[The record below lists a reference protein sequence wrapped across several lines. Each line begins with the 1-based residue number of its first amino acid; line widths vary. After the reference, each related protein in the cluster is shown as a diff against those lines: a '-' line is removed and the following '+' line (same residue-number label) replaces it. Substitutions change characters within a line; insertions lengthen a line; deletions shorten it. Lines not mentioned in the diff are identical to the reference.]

1 MKRLLLLLLFLAPS
15 AKAVPVV
22 PNFTQGSMTSSTTT
36 RSTVNEVINS
46 MDYNTGYQWSV
57 SGTGV
62 EAINQG
68 SISPS
73 TTNIN
78 SSVNGVT
85 NMDRRRFKTF
95 IPNNQFQEQRSVHR
109 DADGTRTQQ
118 SYDHRERNDHRTNH
132 RNYKRL
138 YAVVVALLCA
148 TPAHAETVGG
158 VSATAA
164 PVANS
169 SGFSDQSVLSRFYR
183 VRISPRNSGTV
194 SPVKVAL

>member
-62 EAINQG
+62 EVINQG

-73 TTNIN
+73 TTSIN

-85 NMDRRRFKTF
+85 TTWTGVGSTPSFK
-95 IPNNQFQEQRSVHR
+95 
-109 DADGTRTQQ
+109 
-118 SYDHRERNDHRTNH
+118 
-132 RNYKRL
+132 
-138 YAVVVALLCA
+138 
-148 TPAHAETVGG
+148 
-158 VSATAA
+158 
-164 PVANS
+164 
-169 SGFSDQSVLSRFYR
+169 QSVPGAAFQYTETLMGPGLSNHTIIERETIIEQTTETTSVF
-183 VRISPRNSGTV
+183 TQ
-194 SPVKVAL
+194 